1 MNGGLS
7 APGQGADD
15 PRLRAAR
22 YRDGLDVEELAAL
35 AGRTFDDGS
44 LPRPGVGEAP
54 GADST
59 ADAHPAAEDPL
70 LPRRPGSEAAKLAA
84 TVDAVARTAVDRAIA
99 EGAFEHLAYA
109 GKPLPD
115 LVAST
120 DPDWWTKSLMRR
132 EEVHATEGLG
142 PEALLLRVADAAM
155 EETLD
160 ALPSEA
166 AVRAELETFNRR
178 IVEARRQLLGGPPV
192 ITPLRDVDAEVL
204 AWRERRARSAAG
216 PSPSGPAEVA
226 PDAAASDAA
235 VSDAAV
241 PGPGARRRRWFRRA

>member
-1 MNGGLS
+1 MTSGQA
-7 APGQGADD
+7 APGQGAED

-44 LPRPGVGEAP
+44 SLLRGGTEDSAE
-54 GADST
+54 ST
-59 ADAHPAAEDPL
+59 ADDAAAHEDPL
-70 LPRRPGSEAAKLAA
+70 LPRRPGSEAARLSA
-84 TVDAVARTAVDRAIA
+84 TLDAVARTAVDRAIA
-99 EGAFEHLAYA
+99 DGAFEHLAYA

-142 PEALLLRVADAAM
+142 PEALLLRVADARL

-160 ALPSEA
+160 ALHSEQ

-192 ITPLRDVDAEVL
+192 ITPLRDVEAELDAWG
-204 AWRERRARSAAG
+204 ARRAARAAESL
-216 PSPSGPAEVA
+216 PA
-226 PDAAASDAA
+226 PDD
-235 VSDAAV
+235 AV
-241 PGPGARRRRWFRRA
+241 PGSRARRRGWFRRA

>member
-1 MNGGLS
+1 MNSGQA
-7 APGQGADD
+7 APGQGAED

-22 YRDGLDVEELAAL
+22 YRDGLDIEELAAL

-44 LPRPGVGEAP
+44 GLAR
-54 GADST
+54 GAAGDS
-59 ADAHPAAEDPL
+59 AEPEELGAEAAEDPL
-70 LPRRPGSEAAKLAA
+70 LPRRPGAEAARLSA
-84 TVDAVARTAVDRAIA
+84 TIDAVARTAVDRAIA
-99 EGAFEHLAYA
+99 DGAFEHLAYA

-142 PEALLLRVADAAM
+142 PEALLLRVADARL

-160 ALPSEA
+160 ALAFEG

-178 IVEARRQLLGGPPV
+178 IIEARRQLLGGPPV
-192 ITPLRDVDAEVL
+192 ITPLRDVE
-204 AWRERRARSAAG
+204 
-216 PSPSGPAEVA
+216 AEVA
-226 PDAAASDAA
+226 AWHARRLERARNAAQDPAPDG
-235 VSDAAV
+235 AV
-241 PGPGARRRRWFRRA
+241 PGSPTRRRRWFRRA